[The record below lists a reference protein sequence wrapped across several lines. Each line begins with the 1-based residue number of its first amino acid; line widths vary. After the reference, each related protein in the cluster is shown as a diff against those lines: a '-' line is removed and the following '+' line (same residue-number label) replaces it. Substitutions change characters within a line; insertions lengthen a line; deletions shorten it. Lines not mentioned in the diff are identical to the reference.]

1 MRETDPVRSAVS
13 TTSAP
18 IAALVAT
25 RPVRVLTGGL
35 ALLACLPLAL
45 GCSQHP
51 KPPAASPPLAAP
63 AVVEE
68 TPFETVIEQ
77 TPERPFQA
85 GYLEAAPAA
94 RAEYTSGQAA
104 TAVVFPF
111 QFGYRET
118 AFHLIAYFQGHPELE
133 AVECMPMPGASRGA
147 TGRLMAITT
156 RHDNTQE
163 YYFSVPAPEDRYLD
177 VPVHYADIVCSVDP
191 SWKTA
196 KLELPLA
203 AGERLVYH
211 YIGYGPP
218 SPQWSRIVDPGRHNP
233 KGGLVVMRATASN
246 IATTGSSLT
255 IGDRGYHLVPSDK
268 SAPPYFIG
276 YVSYLTRDFRFAFVN
291 THAMLPFEAT
301 SPPCRDPA
309 CGQAWSLPGIRG
321 EAVRD
326 GDGVIELASV
336 VASARQASDAAAHSA
351 RLAFK
356 PPFPNLLAMTPGTS
370 AALRFALSFAGRAE
384 PVCYGDIVVRRW
396 ADRAEVDL
404 LPAYPGWAAAA
415 RKMRCG
421 VSLAGERQGSECEAL
436 DPT

>member
-1 MRETDPVRSAVS
+1 M
-13 TTSAP
+13 AP
-18 IAALVAT
+18 VAT
-25 RPVRVLTGGL
+25 PRVAVLSGL
-35 ALLACLPLAL
+35 AAVACLLVEQ
-45 GCSQHP
+45 GCSRHP
-51 KPPAASPPLAAP
+51 RAPAASPPPVAP
-63 AVVEE
+63 AVAIE
-68 TPFETVIEQ
+68 TPFRTVVEQ
-77 TPERPFQA
+77 TPERPFQV

-94 RAEYTSGQAA
+94 TAEYTSGQTA
-104 TAVVFPF
+104 TAAVFPF

-118 AFHLIAYFQGHPELE
+118 AFHLIAYFHGHPELE
-133 AVECMPMPGASRGA
+133 AVECMPLPGTRRAA
-147 TGRLMAITT
+147 KGRLMAITT

-163 YYFSVPAPEDRYLD
+163 YYFNVPAPEDRYLD
-177 VPVHYADIVCSVDP
+177 VPVHYANIVCSVDP
-191 SWKTA
+191 SWKSA

-203 AGERLVYH
+203 AGERLAYH

-218 SPQWSRIVDPGRHNP
+218 NRQWSRIVDPGGHNP
-233 KGGLVVMRATASN
+233 KGGLVVMRVTASN

-309 CGQAWSLPGIRG
+309 CGQAWSLPGIR
-321 EAVRD
+321 
-326 GDGVIELASV
+326 DGVIELASV

-356 PPFPNLLAMTPGTS
+356 PPFPNLLAMRPGTS
-370 AALRFALSFAGRAE
+370 AALRFALYFAGRAE
-384 PVCYGDIVVRRW
+384 PVCYGDIVVRRG

-404 LPAYPGWAAAA
+404 LPAYPGWAAVA

-421 VSLAGERQGSECEAL
+421 VLLAGERQGSECEAL